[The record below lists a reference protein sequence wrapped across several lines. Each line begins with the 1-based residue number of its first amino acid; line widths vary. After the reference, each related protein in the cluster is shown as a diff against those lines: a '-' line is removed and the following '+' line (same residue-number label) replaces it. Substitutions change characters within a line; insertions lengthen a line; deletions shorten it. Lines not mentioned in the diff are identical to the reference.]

1 MSEKKNKTPLM
12 IAAVI
17 AILATAVYSA
27 NAWYRFS
34 VGIPNDR
41 PPEWGEG
48 GPGDQGPGGFRGGPP
63 TEAERQERFQQMS
76 AQLNLTPEQQS
87 QIQQI
92 MAQPWEGGPE
102 GGRSRFEQMREVLT
116 PAQQEQAQ
124 QMFRSGMQQRMQQR
138 MERERREA
146 KKNLP
151 EGEYKQFEALQQER
165 MKAMEQRMREGRG
178 PGGGRRGG
186 GPGSGGPGGGPG
198 GPGGGR

>member
-27 NAWYRFS
+27 NAWYRYS

-48 GPGDQGPGGFRGGPP
+48 GPGGFRGGPP

-76 AQLNLTPEQQS
+76 AQLNLTPDQQS

-92 MAQPWEGGPE
+92 MSQPWEGGPE

-124 QMFRSGMQQRMQQR
+124 QMFRGGMQQRMQQR

-165 MKAMEQRMREGRG
+165 MKAMEQRMREGGG
-178 PGGGRRGG
+178 PGG
-186 GPGSGGPGGGPG
+186 GGPGGGPG